1 MNVSMMHHL
10 STRSQELEVPMTLEM
25 SKKSR
30 ELAAQ
35 GHNVINLSL
44 GEPDFDTPDFIKESA
59 KKAIDDNYSHYTPVA
74 GYADL
79 REAISQKFKRDNNL
93 DYKPNQ
99 IVVSTGA
106 KQSLANVVLALVN
119 EGDEVIIPAPYWVSY
134 IEQVK
139 LAGGVPVVLQTDITT
154 GFKITAEQLQ
164 QAITP
169 KSKLMIF
176 SSPCNPSGAVY
187 NYAELA
193 ALADVIATKRD
204 FYVMSDEIYELINYT
219 GAHVSLASF
228 TNIYEQVITV
238 NGLSKGFAM
247 TGWRLGYIG
256 APTWLAKACDDMQS
270 QFTSATC
277 SIAQRAAI
285 TAMQAEPSSVQF
297 MVDEFEK
304 RRAILLALMQ
314 EIPGFKLYNP
324 DGAFYLF
331 IDVKDVLGKKYGN
344 ETIATDLDLSMYLL
358 HVAHVSSVPGSAF
371 GSEGYVR
378 FSYAASEDN
387 LREAAA
393 RVKNA
398 IENLK

>member
-1 MNVSMMHHL
+1 MQHL
-10 STRSQELEVPMTLEM
+10 SKRSQEMEVPMTLEM

-30 ELAAQ
+30 ELAAL

-139 LAGGVPVVLQTDITT
+139 LAGGVPVVLQTDISTE
-154 GFKITAEQLQ
+154 FKITAEQLQ

-187 NYAELA
+187 THAELA
-193 ALADVIATKRD
+193 ELVEIIATKRD
-204 FYVMSDEIYELINYT
+204 FFVMSDEIYELINYT

-228 TNIYEQVITV
+228 ANIYEQVITV

-277 SIAQRAAI
+277 SITQRAAI
-285 TAMQAEPSSVQF
+285 TAMQANPSAVQF

-304 RRAILLALMQ
+304 RRAILLGLMQ

-358 HVAHVSSVPGSAF
+358 NVAHVSSVPGSAF
-371 GSEGYVR
+371 GSDGYVR
-378 FSYAASEDN
+378 FSFAASEDN